1 MIAPCSLVEDAREI
15 LAADLIQVSDHATC
29 CPFCSGFVS
38 GYGWD
43 SRPDTTVAYQ
53 GYDHYD
59 TCPWL
64 ALPRIVAALEA
75 AERLRRGYGQS
86 TEQGIFARVDVWR
99 YTDEDRDCRFSDK
112 RYVCAGCQ
120 AYAETPQQFEHT
132 KTCAAIALVAALH
145 AEE

>member
-1 MIAPCSLVEDAREI
+1 MSLSEQARRLRLARNVAENCYACGYYGDLDSPHAPD
-15 LAADLIQVSDHATC
+15 
-29 CPFCSGFVS
+29 CP
-38 GYGWD
+38 Y
-43 SRPDTTVAYQ
+43 R
-53 GYDHYD
+53 
-59 TCPWL
+59 